1 MARTGRG
8 LTNKAIE
15 AARHPGDTARPVR
28 FGDRDGLYLQIA
40 AGGSKSWLFRFTL
53 AGKSREMGLG
63 SFGDGGAGL
72 TLAQARAEALAARA
86 LVKQGIDP
94 ILHRNSEIAR
104 VAIQKEL
111 ASSNTFE
118 CIADAMVQSKEAGWD
133 NPKHRQQWRNTLKT
147 YVYPFIGNMA
157 VSSVG
162 TDDVLRCLRPIWNS
176 KPETAS
182 RVRGRIERVLSY
194 AKALKLR
201 DGENPA
207 AWRGHLSEI
216 LPAPSRISGKE
227 RKHHPALP
235 WQQLSEFMPELRE
248 KDVIAASALE
258 FTILCASRTKE
269 VLGARWGEIKLDEA
283 CWLVPAVRMKAKRE
297 HKVALS
303 HAALGLLHHMLPL
316 SSGPDSFIFPGQRTG
331 AGLSQMAM
339 LMLLRR
345 MNTCEDGLP
354 RWRDSRS
361 GKAITV
367 HGFRSTFRDWCGEVT
382 SYPTEVAEAALAHVI
397 GNKTEAA
404 YARGDLFAKRR
415 RLMDDWALF
424 CLQEPT
430 EILALNHNHLHQPI
444 SNLMEG

>member
-1 MARTGRG
+1 MARTSRG

-15 AARHPGDTARPVR
+15 AARHPGNTTRPVR
-28 FGDRDGLYLQIA
+28 FGHRDGLYLQIA

-63 SFGDGGAGL
+63 SFGESGAGL

-94 ILHRNSEIAR
+94 ILQRNSEIAR
-104 VAIQKEL
+104 VANQREL

-118 CIADAMVQSKEAGWD
+118 NIAEAMVQSKETGWD

-147 YVYPFIGNMA
+147 YVYPIIGNMA
-157 VSSVG
+157 VSGVG

-235 WQQLSEFMPELRE
+235 WQKISEFMTELCE

-269 VLGARWGEIKLDEA
+269 VLGARWGEIQLDEA
-283 CWLVPAVRMKAKRE
+283 YWLVPAVRMKAKRE

-316 SSGPDSFIFPGQRTG
+316 SSGPDSFVFPGQRTG

-339 LMLLRR
+339 LMLLR
-345 MNTCEDGLP
+345 
-354 RWRDSRS
+354 RDSRS

-367 HGFRSTFRDWCGEVT
+367 HGFRSTFRDWCGEV
-382 SYPTEVAEAALAHVI
+382 SSHPTEVAEAALAHVI

-404 YARGDLFAKRR
+404 YARGDLFTKRR

-424 CLQEPT
+424 CRQEPS
-430 EILALNHNHLHQPI
+430 EIRALNYNHVHQPD
-444 SNLMEG
+444 SSLMEG